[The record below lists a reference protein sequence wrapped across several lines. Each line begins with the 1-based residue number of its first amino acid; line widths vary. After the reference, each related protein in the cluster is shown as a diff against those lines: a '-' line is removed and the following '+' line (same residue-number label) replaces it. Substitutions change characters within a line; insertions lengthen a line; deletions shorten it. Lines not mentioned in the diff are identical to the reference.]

1 MNITRFSIKR
11 PIGICMIYIL
21 VCVLG
26 LISFFR
32 IGVELLPDVDS
43 KFISVIVNYPGAS
56 TESVEQQVTKPIE
69 DELSSISHFK
79 QVRSATRPGRAEI
92 FVELDSQADA
102 DMVAIEATKKV
113 SRIRKNLPEDIDE
126 PAVLKRSSEEYPII
140 QIAATSKDNLDDI
153 FALADSSFK
162 ERLQQAAGVADV
174 DVTGGR
180 TKEVAIEVDKDK
192 LNYYGLTLQ
201 DIITAVR
208 KENVIVSSGSV
219 YTDALE
225 KTVRLQAQY
234 KDPEEIQHLQLKG
247 AGGRYI
253 ELGQVANVQAKD
265 KRAVAYSRVD
275 GNEAVSLEIYK
286 ASGANIV
293 DTADGVLQQLE
304 TLRKD
309 YPDYVFTV
317 VYDQSHF
324 VRDSLSNTL
333 KTLLEGLVTTGLV
346 LYLFLRGW
354 KSSMAVMI
362 AIPTSLIATF
372 FLMYLA
378 GFTFNMMSLM
388 GMALC
393 IGILVDDSIVVLENI
408 HRFLAMGK
416 SADVAAEEGRNE
428 IGMAAIAM
436 TLCDVVVFLPIAFM
450 QSATGQFFKQFGM
463 TIVFAT
469 LMSLVVSFTLTPMLA
484 SRFYKNGVEE
494 PKGKLWS
501 RLDALE
507 AQTIAKY
514 DVLLRKCIEKPKK
527 LVLGVLAAFATAI
540 SFTLALIIAVAV
552 ALVPLGIV
560 GSEYMPRTDES
571 AIQVNIELPTGF
583 NADQTNEALL
593 LFEDYLAKV
602 PEIEHYM
609 TNVTTTQSMGKL
621 VIALKSSDE
630 RSKDVWQVA
639 QGIRSFAKQNL
650 GEIKVRVNEIQSS
663 VTGVS
668 GGRNLVRSPVQVEL
682 KGSDMDQLVADSAKV
697 EQIFASTAGLKD
709 IKNSYVKGMPELKV
723 TVDRDKLKYYHA
735 TVNDVA
741 QSFNAAIGGRSAG
754 VLANDVQNHGNDT
767 DIAVR
772 FAGGS
777 GYDIED
783 VRAIPVQTG
792 RGSVFLGDLADVE
805 EGVGPI
811 TIRRV
816 NKERIINIQ
825 CNLTDRPLNEV
836 VKELTQKLNAAGLK
850 SSYAFSGQ
858 ATTMNDSF
866 AEMAMALSLS
876 LLLIYLLLAVLYESV
891 FTPFIRM
898 FSLPLGIIGAI
909 FCLLLTH
916 NTINLYSLIGILVM
930 DGLVAKNGTLLLDYT
945 LTLIHEGMTA
955 KAAVIEAGKTR
966 LKPIFMTALTMV
978 VGMLPTALSL
988 SAGSETRVS
997 MAWVIIG
1004 GMITSTVFTLLVL
1017 PILFLWLK
1025 EKFPNRI

>member
-140 QIAATSKDNLDDI
+140 QIAVTSKDNLDDI

-162 ERLQQAAGVADV
+162 ERLQQAADV

-180 TKEVAIEVDKDK
+180 AKEVAIEVDKDK

-234 KDPEEIQHLQLKG
+234 KAPEEIQHLQLKG
-247 AGGRYI
+247 TGGRYI

-275 GNEAVSLEIYK
+275 GNEAVSLEVYK

-501 RLDALE
+501 RLDAFE

-527 LVLGVLAAFATAI
+527 LVLGVLAAF
-540 SFTLALIIAVAV
+540 AVAV

-811 TIRRV
+811 TIRLV

-945 LTLIHEGMTA
+945 LTLMHEGMTA